1 MMKMTMMMVV
11 VMLGRKTYV
20 MMMMNCRFMSLPL
33 PRLAAAAAAFDDMG
47 EYSDDTGRRHCSSIA
62 NSVALMTSAVSGL
75 WLKG

>member
-1 MMKMTMMMVV
+1 MTMTMMMVV

-33 PRLAAAAAAFDDMG
+33 PRLAAAAAFDDMG